1 MQHKSDFSQHARG
14 EKTYLPLVVW
24 THVQVA
30 QYDFWPDFLIKFL
43 VRGPVISWPKIQL
56 EDKNRLRC
64 RMERHLLVKMLL
76 TVSLGI
82 SGKQKIATAH
92 VMRQFARWMSIF
104 LIMKINNN
112 ILGAIRF
119 KGNRILL
126 LLLLLLMLP
135 GATLI
140 VRWLFFFL
148 ISMFRC
154 SRTQWTCSKKKK
166 QNKILTIEKYLKSI
180 FVKEAVMTFSADKLS
195 CQTQWLFYCGLKTC
209 FFIQQ
214 HFEYIY
220 ILLKSYYYDVWYCV
234 CCVESYGPHSVNK
247 NGHNNLLTRIKS

>member
-1 MQHKSDFSQHARG
+1 MNNKKWGNQRATLTARTPQGLNATLGTDAPGASASDLCNTSPTFLNMRAG
-14 EKTYLPLVVW
+14 KKTYLPLVVW

-140 VRWLFFFL
+140 VRWLFFF
-148 ISMFRC
+148 
-154 SRTQWTCSKKKK
+154 
-166 QNKILTIEKYLKSI
+166 
-180 FVKEAVMTFSADKLS
+180 
-195 CQTQWLFYCGLKTC
+195 
-209 FFIQQ
+209 
-214 HFEYIY
+214 
-220 ILLKSYYYDVWYCV
+220 
-234 CCVESYGPHSVNK
+234 
-247 NGHNNLLTRIKS
+247 